1 MKGVEGFI
9 TFTYHEDVEE
19 AAEFYG
25 ETLELEQVLNRDWV
39 KIFRVG
45 KDSHIGLVD
54 SEKGY
59 LKPAIEKPV
68 MLSIFVE
75 DVDYWYSKLTE
86 KGVRTNASP
95 KEADEIHMKGFL
107 TWDPS
112 GYVVEIFEF
121 LSKPYGEK

>member
-9 TFTYHEDVEE
+9 TFTYHEDIEK

-54 SEKGY
+54 SEKSY
-59 LKPAIEKPV
+59 LKPATEKPV

-75 DVDYWYSKLTE
+75 DVDYWYNKLSE
-86 KGVRTNASP
+86 KGVRTNNPP
-95 KEADEIHMKGFL
+95 KEADEIKMKGFL

-121 LSKPYGEK
+121 LSKPYGE